1 MVPLATLASATAID
15 GAIQRKMY
23 GRGVG
28 KSGKRITL
36 VISNEDMADITRVTK
51 SLENSG
57 VLVDGVG

>member
-15 GAIQRKMY
+15 GANQRKMY

-28 KSGKRITL
+28 KAGKRITL